1 MVDIKLY
8 AAPMEGLTT
17 YIWRRA
23 QREVFG
29 GVDKYFTPFLSPN
42 GNLAFQQK
50 ELDEVTQG
58 ETDTVPQL
66 LTNRGDYFVWAAREL
81 YAMGVR
87 EVNFNLGCP
96 SGTVT
101 AKRKGAGLLAYPEEL
116 DRCLEEVFAALPD
129 MRVSIK
135 TRIGKNDPA
144 EWERLLA
151 IYGKYPVSELIVH
164 PRVQKEFY
172 RGAVHRDA
180 FELALARRREPPVYN
195 GDLFTAAE
203 VEDFCRQYP
212 QMQAVMLGRGLVA
225 DPALGRRLR
234 GGAAASRQELEAF
247 HHRLLADYRRRLSG
261 DTPVLHRMREL
272 WNYLSGSF
280 DGAEREL
287 KAIRKARTRSI
298 RRRPSGCWETVPCG
312 KTRSLKHEKPP
323 AARRGGFFHALQ
335 EDLRSRIYTVTL
347 RRPQLR
353 QSAKEGN
360 HRSTMLPL
368 MAPPQSSAVPMP

>member
-101 AKRKGAGLLAYPEEL
+101 AKRKGGRAAGLSGGAGSVSGGGLRVAAGHAGVYQDPHREE
-116 DRCLEEVFAALPD
+116 RSGGVGAAAGHL
-129 MRVSIK
+129 R
-135 TRIGKNDPA
+135 
-144 EWERLLA
+144 
-151 IYGKYPVSELIVH
+151 KYPVSEFIVH

-212 QMQAVMLGRGLVA
+212 PGAGGDAGTGTGGRS
-225 DPALGRRLR
+225 
-234 GGAAASRQELEAF
+234 GA
-247 HHRLLADYRRRLSG
+247 G
-261 DTPVLHRMREL
+261 
-272 WNYLSGSF
+272 
-280 DGAEREL
+280 
-287 KAIRKARTRSI
+287 
-298 RRRPSGCWETVPCG
+298 
-312 KTRSLKHEKPP
+312 PP
-323 AARRGGFFHALQ
+323 AAGAALPRRG
-335 EDLRSRIYTVTL
+335 RSWRRSITGCWRITGGGCPAI
-347 RRPQLR
+347 RRCCTGCG
-353 QSAKEGN
+353 SCG
-360 HRSTMLPL
+360 TI
-368 MAPPQSSAVPMP
+368 

>member
-116 DRCLEEVFAALPD
+116 DRCLEEIFAALPD

-212 QMQAVMLGRGLVA
+212 QVRAVMLGRGLVA

-234 GGAAASRQELEAF
+234 GGAGPWPQELEAF
-247 HHRLLADYRRRLSG
+247 QHPRRAGFPRRWSG
-261 DTPVLHRMREL
+261 ATPGLHPLREL
-272 WNYLSGSF
+272 WNSLSGSF

-287 KAIRKARTRSI
+287 KAIRKACTLAEYQAAAQRLLGDCPLRENAVI
-298 RRRPSGCWETVPCG
+298 ET
-312 KTRSLKHEKPP
+312 
-323 AARRGGFFHALQ
+323 
-335 EDLRSRIYTVTL
+335 
-347 RRPQLR
+347 
-353 QSAKEGN
+353 
-360 HRSTMLPL
+360 
-368 MAPPQSSAVPMP
+368 

>member
-116 DRCLEEVFAALPD
+116 DRCLEEIFAALPD

-144 EWERLLA
+144 DWERLLA

-195 GDLFTAAE
+195 GDLFTVAE
-203 VEDFCRQYP
+203 VEDFCRKYP
-212 QMQAVMLGRGLVA
+212 QVRAVMLGRGLVA
-225 DPALGRRLR
+225 
-234 GGAAASRQELEAF
+234 Q
-247 HHRLLADYRRRLSG
+247 RLLG
-261 DTPVLHRMREL
+261 DCPLRE
-272 WNYLSGSF
+272 N
-280 DGAEREL
+280 AV
-287 KAIRKARTRSI
+287 I
-298 RRRPSGCWETVPCG
+298 ET
-312 KTRSLKHEKPP
+312 
-323 AARRGGFFHALQ
+323 
-335 EDLRSRIYTVTL
+335 
-347 RRPQLR
+347 
-353 QSAKEGN
+353 
-360 HRSTMLPL
+360 
-368 MAPPQSSAVPMP
+368 

>member
-151 IYGKYPVSELIVH
+151 IYGNTPCRSSSST
-164 PRVQKEFY
+164 
-172 RGAVHRDA
+172 RGC
-180 FELALARRREPPVYN
+180 RRSS
-195 GDLFTAAE
+195 TA
-203 VEDFCRQYP
+203 
-212 QMQAVMLGRGLVA
+212 GRCTVT
-225 DPALGRRLR
+225 PSSWHWR
-234 GGAAASRQELEAF
+234 GGGSRRCITATCSPWRRWRTSAAN
-247 HHRLLADYRRRLSG
+247 
-261 DTPVLHRMREL
+261 TPR
-272 WNYLSGSF
+272 
-280 DGAEREL
+280 
-287 KAIRKARTRSI
+287 
-298 RRRPSGCWETVPCG
+298 CG
-312 KTRSLKHEKPP
+312 R
-323 AARRGGFFHALQ
+323 
-335 EDLRSRIYTVTL
+335 
-347 RRPQLR
+347 
-353 QSAKEGN
+353 
-360 HRSTMLPL
+360 
-368 MAPPQSSAVPMP
+368 